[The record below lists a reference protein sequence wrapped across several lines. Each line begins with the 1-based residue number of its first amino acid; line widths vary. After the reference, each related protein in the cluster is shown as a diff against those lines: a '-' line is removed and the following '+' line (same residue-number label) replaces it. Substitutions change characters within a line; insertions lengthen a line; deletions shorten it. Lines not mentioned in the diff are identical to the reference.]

1 MGGRRQRGASVTN
14 DPGAAP
20 VTTEEA
26 EATTAPAAAP
36 RKRARGIPF
45 RFLIPAIL
53 VLDVLAVVFAP
64 PFPEGG
70 TQGQACDFPSCFVQS
85 AIELPPP
92 AIVFDFSPSTAPS
105 PLPMIYFHPSIS
117 STILTMWVVMAFI
130 LLLAFAATRGLK
142 LVPGRLQNAVEWAY
156 EFGRDFAVG
165 IGGEGAR
172 RYYPIFAAFFV
183 LILFSNWSGLVPPIG
198 KIPQLRAPTSD
209 VNITIGL
216 ALTSFVLFQ
225 GEGFRRLGVRGYLGK
240 FFPIGEF
247 RHGIG
252 AGLLAM
258 YVGIIELLLE
268 FVKPVT
274 LAMRLFG
281 NIYGG
286 EVALAVISALTLALI
301 PIALYGLEALLN
313 LIQALIFSV
322 LSLMFILIAIEGH
335 ESGEH
340 HPAAA
345 GEAAPDH
352 HAPGGA
358 DQSQPVA
365 A

>member
-1 MGGRRQRGASVTN
+1 VTI
-14 DPGAAP
+14 DPGIP
-20 VTTEEA
+20 P
-26 EATTAPAAAP
+26 ATTQDGEAAKAQVAVAPK
-36 RKRARGIPF
+36 KRAHGIPF
-45 RFLIPAIL
+45 KFLIPAVI
-53 VLDVLAVVFAP
+53 VLDLLAVMLVP
-64 PFPEGG
+64 PFPKDGAP
-70 TQGQACDFPSCFVQS
+70 GQACDFPSCFVQS

-92 AIVFDFSPSTAPS
+92 EIVFDFSPSTAPS
-105 PLPMIYFHPSIS
+105 PLPMLYFHPSIS
-117 STILTMWVVMAFI
+117 STILTMWIVMALI
-130 LLLAFAATRGLK
+130 LLIAIGATRRLK
-142 LVPGRLQNAVEWAY
+142 VVPGRVQNLIEWAY

-172 RYYPIFAAFFV
+172 RYYPVFAAFFV

-225 GEGFRRLGVRGYLGK
+225 GEGFRRLGVRAYMAK

-252 AGLLAM
+252 AGVLAM
-258 YVGIIELLLE
+258 YVGIIELFLE

-286 EVALAVISALTLALI
+286 EVALAVISALTLAVV
-301 PIALYGLEALLN
+301 PVALYGLEALLN

-322 LSLMFILIAIEGH
+322 LTLMFILIAIEGH
-335 ESGEH
+335 EAEEP
-340 HPAAA
+340 HPAKAA
-345 GEAAPDH
+345 ANPSDVKAPD
-352 HAPGGA
+352 GA
-358 DQSQPVA
+358 DRTQPVA

>member
-1 MGGRRQRGASVTN
+1 VTS
-14 DPGAAP
+14 DPG
-20 VTTEEA
+20 
-26 EATTAPAAAP
+26 TAPATTETNQTSASAAAP
-36 RKRARGIPF
+36 KKRARGIPF
-45 RFLIPAIL
+45 KFLIPAVI
-53 VLDVLAVVFAP
+53 VLDVLAAIVAP
-64 PFPEGG
+64 PFPKDG
-70 TQGQACDFPSCFVQS
+70 QPGQACDFPSCYVQS

-92 AIVFDFSPSTAPS
+92 EVVLDLAPNSAPS
-105 PLPMIYFHPSIS
+105 PVPMLYFHPSIS
-117 STILTMWVVMAFI
+117 STILTMWIVMALI
-130 LLLAFAATRGLK
+130 LLLGIVATRRMK
-142 LVPGRLQNAVEWAY
+142 VVPRPLQNGVEWAY

-172 RYYPIFAAFFV
+172 RYYPVFAAFFI

-225 GEGFRRLGVRGYLGK
+225 GEGFRRLGVRAYLAK

-247 RHGIG
+247 RHGLG
-252 AGLLAM
+252 AGILAM
-258 YVGIIELLLE
+258 YVGIIELFLE

-286 EVALAVISALTLALI
+286 EVALAVISALTLAVV
-301 PIALYGLEALLN
+301 PVALYGLEALLN

-322 LSLMFILIAIEGH
+322 LTLMFILIAIEGH
-335 ESGEH
+335 GAE
-340 HPAAA
+340 
-345 GEAAPDH
+345 D
-352 HAPGGA
+352 HAPGHA
-358 DQSQPVA
+358 VAADHLDESQSSEPQPDQSQPMA

>member
-1 MGGRRQRGASVTN
+1 MTT
-14 DPGAAP
+14 DPGITPPAIDDSDGQTAQATAAP
-20 VTTEEA
+20 K
-26 EATTAPAAAP
+26 
-36 RKRARGIPF
+36 KRARGIPF
-45 RFLIPAIL
+45 RIL
-53 VLDVLAVVFAP
+53 VPVVLALDILAVVLVP
-64 PFPEGG
+64 PFPKGG
-70 TQGQACDFPSCFVQS
+70 QAGQACDFPSCFVQS

-92 AIVFDFSPSTAPS
+92 EIVFDFSPQTAPA
-105 PLPMIYFHPSIS
+105 PAPMIYFHPSIS
-117 STILTMWVVMAFI
+117 STILTMWIVMALI
-130 LLLAFAATRGLK
+130 LLLGIGATRRMKTIPGL
-142 LVPGRLQNAVEWAY
+142 LQNGVEWAY

-165 IGGEGAR
+165 LGGEGAQ
-172 RYYPIFAAFFV
+172 RYYPIFAAFFI

-198 KIPQLRAPTSD
+198 KMPQLRAPTSD

-216 ALTSFVLFQ
+216 AITSFVIFQ

-247 RHGIG
+247 RHGLG

-258 YVGIIELLLE
+258 YVGVIELFLE

-286 EVALAVISALTLALI
+286 EVALAVISALTLAVV
-301 PIALYGLEALLN
+301 PVALYGLEALLN

-322 LSLMFILIAIEGH
+322 LTLMFILIAIEGH
-335 ESGEH
+335 EAEDHSPG
-340 HPAAA
+340 HPVVA
-345 GEAAPDH
+345 GNLDQSKS
-352 HAPGGA
+352 

>member
-1 MGGRRQRGASVTN
+1 VTT
-14 DPGAAP
+14 DPGITPAASADSDEMTVQP
-20 VTTEEA
+20 T
-26 EATTAPAAAP
+26 AAP

-45 RFLIPAIL
+45 KLLIPAVIA
-53 VLDVLAVVFAP
+53 LDILAVMLVP
-64 PFPEGG
+64 PFPKGG
-70 TQGQACDFPSCFVQS
+70 QPGQACDFPSCFVQS

-92 AIVFDFSPSTAPS
+92 EVVFDFSPDTAPS
-105 PLPMIYFHPSIS
+105 PAPMIYFHPNIS
-117 STILTMWVVMAFI
+117 STILTMWIVMGLI
-130 LLLAFAATRGLK
+130 LLLAIGATRRMK
-142 LVPGRLQNAVEWAY
+142 TIPGRLQNAVEWAY

-172 RYYPIFAAFFV
+172 RYYPIFAAFFI

-198 KIPQLRAPTSD
+198 KMPQLRAPTSD

-225 GEGFRRLGVRGYLGK
+225 GEGLRQLGARAYLGK

-247 RHGIG
+247 RHGVG
-252 AGLLAM
+252 AGILAL
-258 YVGIIELLLE
+258 YVGIIELFLE

-286 EVALAVISALTLALI
+286 EVALAVISALTLAVV
-301 PIALYGLEALLN
+301 PVALYGLEALLN

-322 LSLMFILIAIEGH
+322 LTLMFILIAVEGH
-335 ESGEH
+335 QAE
-340 HPAAA
+340 
-345 GEAAPDH
+345 D
-352 HAPGGA
+352 HAPGHAVGVDHLGQSQP
-358 DQSQPVA
+358 DQSQPMA

>member
-1 MGGRRQRGASVTN
+1 LTS
-14 DPGAAP
+14 DPGGPPATTEDLDVTTAQPTAAP
-20 VTTEEA
+20 K
-26 EATTAPAAAP
+26 
-36 RKRARGIPF
+36 KRARGLPF
-45 RFLIPAIL
+45 KFLIPAVIA
-53 VLDVLAVVFAP
+53 LDVLAVILVP
-64 PFPEGG
+64 PFPKGG
-70 TQGQACDFPSCFVQS
+70 RAGEACDFPSCFVQS

-92 AIVFDFSPSTAPS
+92 EVVIDLSPDTAPS
-105 PLPMIYFHPSIS
+105 PVPMIYFHPSIS
-117 STILTMWVVMAFI
+117 NTILTMWIVMALI
-130 LLLAFAATRGLK
+130 LLLAVAATRAMK
-142 LVPGRLQNAVEWAY
+142 LAPRRLQNAVEWAY

-165 IGGEGAR
+165 MGGEGAR
-172 RYYPIFAAFFV
+172 RYYPIFAAFFI

-225 GEGFRRLGVRGYLGK
+225 GEGFHRLGVRGYLTK
-240 FFPIGEF
+240 FFPLGEF

-258 YVGIIELLLE
+258 YVGIIELFLE

-286 EVALAVISALTLALI
+286 EVALAVISALTLALL

-313 LIQALIFSV
+313 VIQALIFSV
-322 LSLMFILIAIEGH
+322 LTLMFILIAIEGH
-335 ESGEH
+335 GSEEH

-345 GEAAPDH
+345 GDDATVHE
-352 HAPGGA
+352 APGGA
-358 DQSQPVA
+358 EQSKPVA